1 MELAQ
6 NQQLEELKK
15 VEVMKKQLFS
25 KILSKEAYERL
36 SRIRA
41 VNQELAG
48 QVELYLL
55 QIHQSGKLKDTIS
68 DSQLKEVLRYLSAA
82 GQKQTTIKRV

>member
-55 QIHQSGKLKDTIS
+55 QIQQSGKLKDTIS
-68 DSQLKEVLRYLSAA
+68 DSQLKEVLRYLSTA